1 MMFSITPR
9 LDDCGLFRLADE
21 LTNPWEY
28 RTQFN
33 PLWLRD
39 ASGAIN
45 KESEVQNTDKEFRIR
60 LDLHHFK
67 PEEVKI
73 TSENNRV
80 KITAKHEEKQ
90 DNHGFV
96 SREIC
101 RVYKLPED
109 VDPKSVTSTMNSQ
122 GVLSIKAAKLALEAP
137 KETAI
142 PVEFKG

>member
-1 MMFSITPR
+1 MFAITPR
-9 LDDCGLFRLADE
+9 IDDCGLIRLADE
-21 LTNPWEY
+21 MANPWDF
-28 RTQFN
+28 RT
-33 PLWLRD
+33 PLWLREATAA
-39 ASGAIN
+39 ASR
-45 KESEVQNTDKEFRIR
+45 ESEVQNTDKEFRIR

-101 RVYKLPED
+101 RLYKLPED
-109 VDPKSVTSTMNSQ
+109 VDAKSVTSTMTSQ
-122 GVLSIKAAKLALEAP
+122 GVLNIRAAKLAIEAP